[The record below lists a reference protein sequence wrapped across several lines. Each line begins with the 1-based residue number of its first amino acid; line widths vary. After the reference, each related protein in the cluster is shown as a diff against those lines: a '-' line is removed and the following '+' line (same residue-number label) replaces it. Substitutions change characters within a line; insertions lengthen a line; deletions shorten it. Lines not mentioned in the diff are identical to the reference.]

1 MRLLMVEDN
10 AELADWLARLLRR
23 DNYVVDILPNA
34 EAAIEG
40 ADLASYDIAIID
52 LNLPGADGFAVVR
65 HLRAAGH
72 TMPILI
78 LTARDALES
87 RVAGLNSG
95 ADDYLT
101 KPFEIEELEAR
112 LRALAR
118 RSHMAVASQLNF
130 GRLKFDLGTRG
141 FSVDNTMLLL
151 TPREHSAL
159 EALMRRAGTTVAKET
174 ILEKV
179 YGADDDV
186 NQSAVEVLVHRLRK
200 KIAGSGATIATLRGL
215 GYLLRLDGLGVR
227 ACAIQA
233 AYESI
238 LSRGL

>member
-23 DNYVVDILPNA
+23 DNYVVDILPDA

-87 RVAGLNSG
+87 RVEGLNAG

-112 LRALAR
+112 LRALLR
-118 RSHMAVASQLNF
+118 RATMKLRSELRFGPLALDQNSRMFSLGGTHLQL
-130 GRLKFDLGTRG
+130 
-141 FSVDNTMLLL
+141 S
-151 TPREHSAL
+151 PREHAL
-159 EALMRRAGTTVAKET
+159 LETLLRRAGA
-174 ILEKV
+174 
-179 YGADDDV
+179 
-186 NQSAVEVLVHRLRK
+186 AVSKEVLLESAYGFEDEVNLSAIEVNIHRLRK
-200 KIAGSGATIATLRGL
+200 KLEASEVSIAT
-215 GYLLRLDGLGVR
+215 
-227 ACAIQA
+227 
-233 AYESI
+233 
-238 LSRGL
+238 